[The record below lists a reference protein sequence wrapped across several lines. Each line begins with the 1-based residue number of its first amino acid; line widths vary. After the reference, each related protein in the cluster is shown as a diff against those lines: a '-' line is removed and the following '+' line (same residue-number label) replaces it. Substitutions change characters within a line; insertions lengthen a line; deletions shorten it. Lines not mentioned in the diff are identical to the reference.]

1 MATEPWIKVRESIF
15 SDPKIL
21 SMAKALASNP
31 KVAGY
36 VFRDGARDMLG
47 VTPTVTR
54 DVMRDVTVTGLIRVW
69 VAANRHTVDG
79 TFHHAD
85 TTHIDDIAG
94 IPGFGDA
101 MIKVGYAMHDQDADS
116 ITLPNFHEHNA
127 PARKTASATE
137 RQRRWR
143 ERQKQRLRDVTET
156 RDITRDETPTNS
168 ADKTRLESTT
178 TTTTTPPRDRGCS
191 IEEALTFA
199 TTHNVLPADGLT
211 ITPEIVRA
219 WHDARTAQ
227 GWCTIRENGAE
238 VPIRD
243 WQADLRSYTRKWV
256 NRERATGIAPAPG
269 SRRPAP
275 TQPVKTT
282 TDPKNG
288 F

>member
-21 SMAKALASNP
+21 SMAKTLAANP

-36 VFRDGARDMLG
+36 IFRDGARDMLG

-69 VAANRHTVDG
+69 IAANRHTGDG
-79 TFHHAD
+79 TFRHAD
-85 TTHIDDIAG
+85 VTHIDDIAG
-94 IPGFGDA
+94 IPGFGEA
-101 MIKVGYAMHDQDADS
+101 MIKVGYASYDPGDDS
-116 ITLPNFHEHNA
+116 ISLPNFHEHNTS
-127 PARKTASATE
+127 ARKTASANE
-137 RQRRWR
+137 RTRRWR
-143 ERQKQRLRDVTET
+143 ERQKQRHMSRHGDVTVTHNET
-156 RDITRDETPTNS
+156 VTDE
-168 ADKTRLESTT
+168 ADKTRLDSTT
-178 TTTTTPPRDRGCS
+178 TTTTTRDVRDRGCS
-191 IEEALTFA
+191 LEEALA
-199 TTHNVLPADGLT
+199 HAEAHNKMPPDGLT
-211 ITPEIVRA
+211 ITPDIVRA

-227 GWCTIRENGAE
+227 GWCTIRDGAE
-238 VPIRD
+238 IPIRD